1 MSDETPTEAT
11 DDGPDAGV
19 ATESPPE
26 RALPTDP
33 VLRALV
39 EAHDE
44 VVWEVSSRQDVIHVP
59 AESLRTFG
67 EAAKAAGFELG
78 ADLTAVDYLGVR
90 EPRFRVVVVLLSVS
104 HGVRVRLLVDVPD
117 DEDPVVPSLTPVWPG
132 LSFFEREAFDMFG
145 IRFEGH
151 PDLTR
156 ILMPDDWEGHPLRK
170 DYDTGAVPV
179 QFKAS
184 PKVT

>member
-1 MSDETPTEAT
+1 VSDE
-11 DDGPDAGV
+11 DGAVDEPV
-19 ATESPPE
+19 EETVPE
-26 RALPTDP
+26 RPLPEHP

-39 EAHDE
+39 EAHDD
-44 VVWEVSSRQDVIHVP
+44 VTWALSSGQDVVHVP
-59 AESLRTFG
+59 AASLAAFG
-67 EAAKAAGFELG
+67 SAAKVAGFEMG
-78 ADLTAVDYLGVR
+78 ADLTAVDHLGRR
-90 EPRFRVVVVLLSVS
+90 EPRFEVVVVLLSVE
-104 HGVRVRLLVDVPD
+104 HGLRLRLLVEVPD
-117 DEDPVVPSLTPVWPG
+117 DEDPVVPSLTPTWPG

-145 IRFEGH
+145 IRFDGH